1 MKKLIKFFIIPFVL
15 FLITICGHDKCRA
28 EAKYINLDNG
38 TENNQY
44 DITGDGKK
52 DIVKNGD
59 GDNCALYING
69 KQVFKP
75 DNKAD
80 YLSVKLYP
88 LKKNIYFVI
97 SENYMESDE
106 ICGYSMYQYK
116 SGKLEKLCDFY
127 NNVIKNINNIHFGID
142 IERISDNKVT
152 VLCHNQFGGTGI
164 LYWNMLYQYQNGK
177 WRLKGNSYKI
187 TEAATKNRKLTSK
200 TKIKIYEKPGNKTIL
215 YTIKPGDIITVS
227 RLYIKNKNVYI
238 KVVNSNGKTGWF
250 KSPRKTEE
258 YFEEAVFPG

>member
-1 MKKLIKFFIIPFVL
+1 MKKITKLLIIPFVL
-15 FLITICGHDKCRA
+15 FIITICGYDKCKA
-28 EAKYINLDNG
+28 APKYISLDNG
-38 TENNQY
+38 AENSQY
-44 DITGDGKK
+44 DITGNGKK
-52 DIVKNGD
+52 DIIKNGD
-59 GDNCALYING
+59 GNNCTLYING

-75 DNKAD
+75 NNKAD

-88 LKKNIYFVI
+88 LKKNIYFII
-97 SENYMESDE
+97 SENYMETDE

-116 SGKLEKLCDFY
+116 SGKFEKLCDFY
-127 NNVIKNINNIHFGID
+127 NTVIKNINNIHFGIN
-142 IERISDNKVT
+142 IEQISDNKVT

-187 TEAATKNRKLTSK
+187 TEAATKNKKLTSK
-200 TKIKIYEKPGNKTIL
+200 TKIKIYEKPGSNKIL
-215 YTIKPGDIITVS
+215 YTIKPGDIITTS

-238 KVVNSNGKTGWF
+238 KVVNSKGETGWF
-250 KSPRKTEE
+250 KSPNKTAE